1 MSQHSDLISF
11 GEWLPDL
18 PALNNPGMVSVV
30 NAVPSATSY
39 LQAPGPE
46 FLGGA
51 LNGRALSAHWAI
63 GSGGGTTGVFA
74 GTPTTLYRKN
84 ATGGWDDVS
93 KTGSYTGVNRW
104 EMASF
109 GHRLIAVSGT
119 DVPQYYDVGV
129 SAAFA
134 DLPNA
139 PTATAVGLVR
149 DFVVLGD
156 ISTLGE
162 NFIQWSGF
170 NNSESWSP
178 SKTTQSDFQPLS
190 SEGGKV
196 QSIVSGSV
204 GHIFLE
210 NSVYR
215 MEYIGPPRI
224 FKLDE
229 ISPGRGTLAPQSTA
243 RVGPY
248 IFYCDVAGFYRLDT
262 RNGEFTAIGQNKVD
276 RFLRAKVPPSC
287 ALTMQAAVDP
297 RRKLIV
303 WAFCTSEGA
312 PSFSNMAAY
321 NYELDRWTMFD
332 VASDCISLLPT
343 PSASLDELDTFFT
356 EGIDAQAFS
365 VDSDLFSGGALIFS
379 MFGPAHTFG
388 TLTGPP
394 LTAKFVTAENSA
406 LMNDRIG
413 TKEQR
418 PYIHVHPGATDSR
431 VRIAYRDEL
440 SERPSLTQFSDQN
453 ANGRTFVRK
462 KSRFQQYELEVS
474 GGFDD
479 VIGLEVFRRGA

>member
-1 MSQHSDLISF
+1 MSLPSDLIRF

-18 PALNNPGMVSVV
+18 PALSNPGMVSVV
-30 NAVPSATSY
+30 NAIPTQTSY
-39 LQAPGPE
+39 SQAAGPE
-46 FLGGA
+46 FQGSA
-51 LNGRALSAHWAI
+51 LNGRALNAHWAL
-63 GSGGGTTGVFA
+63 GSGGGATGVFA
-74 GTPTTLYRKN
+74 GTPTSLYRQGS
-84 ATGGWDDVS
+84 TGDWSDAS

-109 GHRLIAVSGT
+109 GHRVIAVSAVEDT
-119 DVPQYYDVGV
+119 QYFDVGV
-129 SAAFA
+129 SSSFA

-139 PTATAVGLVR
+139 PRASAIGLVR

-156 ISTLGE
+156 IANLGE
-162 NFIQWSGF
+162 NFVQWSGF

-248 IFYCDVAGFYRLDT
+248 IFYCDVAGFYQLDT
-262 RNGEFTAIGQNKVD
+262 RSGEFTAIGQNKVD
-276 RFLRAKVPPSC
+276 RYFRDNVPPSC
-287 ALTMQAAVDP
+287 AAMMQAAVDP
-297 RRKLIV
+297 RRKMIV
-303 WAFCTSEGA
+303 WAYCTSEGE
-312 PSFSNMAAY
+312 PSFTNMVAY
-321 NYELDRWTMFD
+321 HYELKRWTRFD
-332 VASDCISLLPT
+332 IHSDCIALLPT
-343 PSASLDELDTFFT
+343 PSASLDELDNFFT
-356 EGIDAQAFS
+356 DGIDAQEFS
-365 VDSDLFSGGALIFS
+365 VDSDLFSGGALVFS

-394 LTAKFVTAENSA
+394 LTARFVTAEDSA
-406 LMNDRIG
+406 KMGDRILSN
-413 TKEQR
+413 EQR
-418 PYIHVHPGATDSR
+418 PFIEHHPGATSAR

-440 SERPSLTQFSDQN
+440 NERPSFTGFSVQN
-453 ANGRTFVRK
+453 SYGRTSAKV
-462 KSRFQQYELEVS
+462 KSRFQQYEMEVA
-474 GGFDD
+474 GGFADA
-479 VIGLEVFRRGA
+479 IGLEVFRRGT